1 VRPIL
6 GGRIEEGTLQ
16 RRHGLV
22 MRSVPRAW

>member
-1 VRPIL
+1 MRQAL